1 MFCCT
6 GDRRHR
12 HRLKRDLVA
21 NAAAFQ
27 RGSMVYYVPT
37 GEAVAVLAAHT
48 QSQPPFFTVRMADGR
63 EKQTTQDRLAQDL
76 VPSGMTREAMAKL
89 MDQSGSPPT
98 QQVLKA
104 WKLSI
109 LRILRSGLVFSPE
122 QVLPLLIIAS
132 SDTQHEVVDSA
143 EEAIKLLPQER
154 EELESMALVK
164 RLFSL
169 FLGATANDGMSL
181 RYRIVEQLCRSTL
194 AMTLP
199 AFCVR

>member
-1 MFCCT
+1 
-6 GDRRHR
+6 
-12 HRLKRDLVA
+12 
-21 NAAAFQ
+21 
-27 RGSMVYYVPT
+27 
-37 GEAVAVLAAHT
+37 
-48 QSQPPFFTVRMADGR
+48 
-63 EKQTTQDRLAQDL
+63 
-76 VPSGMTREAMAKL
+76 MAKL

-164 RLFSL
+164 CLFSL
-169 FLGATANDGMSL
+169 FLGATASDGMSL

-199 AFCVR
+199 AFCVKVIYECIFSPSSMSYPRLRVSGATFVIALASGVCPPHVPRRLWWI